1 MAPFTGNI
9 KVYQMWIW
17 KLWHALR
24 TSMTICSLWRTETI
38 RSYKSRVSRP
48 LCSRTWFWSPW
59 SIQWHGRWLHLQ
71 AEQLHPD
78 KKRLATTRPPRAVQD
93 RDYID
98 YIYKLSDS
106 FHLKSHQK
114 KKSKVSLHCAQQ
126 NFFTTLHE
134 GLAKTLLCP
143 PHEKSLG
150 ENGKSRVDLNLRF
163 IRHVSYSWWPE
174 NIM

>member
-59 SIQWHGRWLHLQ
+59 SIPWHGRWLHLQ

-114 KKSKVSLHCAQQ
+114 KNRRWVYIVHNRIFSPPFMKVWPRRFCALLTKSHLEKMGKAGWIWIWDSSGM
-126 NFFTTLHE
+126 FPTLD
-134 GLAKTLLCP
+134 GQK
-143 PHEKSLG
+143 
-150 ENGKSRVDLNLRF
+150 
-163 IRHVSYSWWPE
+163 I
-174 NIM
+174 